1 MPDKNITI
9 ADIAR
14 SAQVSKTTVSRYL
27 NGKYE
32 YMSPQTKER
41 IRSIIELAN
50 YQPNNIARSLKSHK
64 STLIGLVIADIESPF
79 SSAVIKR
86 IGDCFLNMD
95 YNIITANCD
104 NSYNREIH
112 YLNSLV
118 NQQIDGLIVN
128 TTNRNNPMIIDL
140 ANKGMPIVLL
150 DRFIDNYTLDIV
162 YFQNEHPINNAMEH
176 LVKQGY
182 GTLHFFVQP
191 YEQISPRFLR
201 RDAFIKK
208 LTSLGIENPVSYV
221 HQIDSMDTEDL
232 KRQLDTLMQA
242 SLKVGAPPAIIASN
256 GVTLL
261 HMAKA
266 IRSLGLEMPHE
277 VGLCGYDEWGWET
290 SLGWAGLID
299 VGLTTLECS
308 TYILG
313 DSIAELLLRRLEK
326 PDEPKVTQG
335 VEVPLVI
342 RPSTLHGG
350 KPVFPVKAP

>member
-41 IRSIIELAN
+41 IRSIIELTN
-50 YQPNNIARSLKSHK
+50 YQPNSIARSLKSHK

-86 IGDCFLNMD
+86 IGDCFMNMD
-95 YNIITANCD
+95 YNIITANCG
-104 NSYNREIH
+104 NSYKRETH

-128 TTNRNNPMIIDL
+128 TTSRNNPMLIDL

-150 DRFIDNYTLDIV
+150 DRFIDNYALDIV
-162 YFQNEHPINNAMEH
+162 YFQNEHPVNNAVDH
-176 LVKQGY
+176 LVEQGY
-182 GTLHFFVQP
+182 GSMHFFVQP

-201 RDAFIKK
+201 REAFLKK
-208 LTSLGIENPVSYV
+208 LNSLGVDDADHYV
-221 HQIDSMDTEDL
+221 HQVDSLETENI
-232 KRQLDTLMQA
+232 KHQLDALMQ
-242 SLKVGAPPAIIASN
+242 SSKKDKAPPAVIASN

-266 IRSLGLEMPHE
+266 IRSLGLKMPHE

-290 SLGWAGLID
+290 NLGWAGLID

-308 TYILG
+308 TYHLG
-313 DSIAELLLRRLEK
+313 DSIAELLLRRLK
-326 PDEPKVTQG
+326 NPGDPKITQSIDA
-335 VEVPLVI
+335 PLVI
-342 RPSTLHGG
+342 RPSTLYG
-350 KPVFPVKAP
+350 KTPVFPLKK